1 MDAAKR
7 ARFSLATSA
16 QALVP
21 DHIVPDSAEE
31 LTRPAK
37 PRLVRPVVAVTRAFL
52 DTLHEHR
59 WRRKTPA
66 SHQSRLTRPRSA
78 PSPCS
83 EVSPAGYVFFA
94 SELRRRAWS
103 NSSSCQVGNA
113 ITGRGEGRH
122 GDADDVG
129 SDAGPAGVATDG
141 GHRSIL
147 AVLPGSLRHSAGP
160 NRLHRKSLDA
170 ALPHVEASPTGG
182 FSGGPRRPEA
192 IGGPAVSGAVR
203 SNVELARSL
212 GSTGVGDDWH
222 VRDDWHVHDEGSG
235 TPSPGD
241 EQAWTGLR
249 DHADGLA

>member
-1 MDAAKR
+1 MYR
-7 ARFSLATSA
+7 GFARGICL
-16 QALVP
+16 LR
-21 DHIVPDSAEE
+21 H
-31 LTRPAK
+31 
-37 PRLVRPVVAVTRAFL
+37 
-52 DTLHEHR
+52 
-59 WRRKTPA
+59 
-66 SHQSRLTRPRSA
+66 
-78 PSPCS
+78 
-83 EVSPAGYVFFA
+83 
-94 SELRRRAWS
+94 ELRRRTWS
-103 NSSSCQVGNA
+103 NSSSCEVGNA
-113 ITGRGEGRH
+113 ITGRGEGRR

-182 FSGGPRRPEA
+182 FSGALDGQKQS
-192 IGGPAVSGAVR
+192 GPAVSGAVR

-222 VRDDWHVHDEGSG
+222 VHDEGSG

-249 DHADGLA
+249 DHTHGLA